1 MMKKEIQV
9 EKENDSKAFNKERNY
24 SKPKVTDKNDN
35 VKQKEKE
42 KKFQKKLQEV
52 DIKEHKETKEE

>member
-1 MMKKEIQV
+1 MKKEIQV

-24 SKPKVTDKNDN
+24 SKPKVADKNDN

>member
-1 MMKKEIQV
+1 MKKEIQV

-24 SKPKVTDKNDN
+24 SKPIVADKNDN
-35 VKQKEKE
+35 IKQKEKE

-52 DIKEHKETKEE
+52 DIKENRETKEE

>member
-1 MMKKEIQV
+1 MKKEIQV

-24 SKPKVTDKNDN
+24 SKQKVLDKNDN

-52 DIKEHKETKEE
+52 DIKENRETKEE